1 MSADA
6 QAGTPAPNQ
15 DGTPTGGTPASG
27 GDGSGGD
34 EQKWQEALK
43 WKQKAEEFNKLA
55 EEKKLIEARTQQLE
69 QLVYSRGA
77 GQATDPTA
85 ELVNRLREQAQ
96 YDDVAKATLM
106 NMEMTAR
113 SQAEAWLAGQLIS
126 VPDAKRDR
134 VAALI
139 RNSGYQ
145 MGVSDALSMVTDP
158 ETKTLAEQLEHAQR
172 EIARLS
178 NAQKNGS
185 SPAAAVPSSA
195 SADDDSGVKE
205 MKRSDYIARIRA
217 GGTTARD
224 LMKAVGE
231 NRTKLVDD

>member
-1 MSADA
+1 MSDA
-6 QAGTPAPNQ
+6 QAGTPTPPQ
-15 DGTPTGGTPASG
+15 DGTPTGGTPATG
-27 GDGSGGD
+27 GDGSGD
-34 EQKWQEALK
+34 NEQKWQEALK
-43 WKQKAEEFNKLA
+43 WKQKAEDFNRLEA
-55 EEKKLIEARTQQLE
+55 EKKAIEARAQQLE

-85 ELVNRLREQAQ
+85 ELVAQLREQAA
-96 YDDVAKATLM
+96 YDPVAKATLM

-134 VAALI
+134 VAALV

-158 ETKTLAEQLEHAQR
+158 DTKTLSEQLEHAQR

-178 NAQKNGS
+178 NVQKNGS

-195 SADDDSGVKE
+195 NANDDSGLKE
-205 MKRSDYIARIRA
+205 MKRSDYLARIRA
-217 GGTTARD
+217 GGQAAKD
-224 LMKAVGE
+224 LMRAVGE